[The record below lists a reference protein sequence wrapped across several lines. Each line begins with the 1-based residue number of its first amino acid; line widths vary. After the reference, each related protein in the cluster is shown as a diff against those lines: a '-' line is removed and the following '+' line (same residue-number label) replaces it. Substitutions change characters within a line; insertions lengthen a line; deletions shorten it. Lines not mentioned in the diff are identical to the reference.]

1 MGASGS
7 PMRSHTPGPGRSQT
21 PALSSASAAAAAH
34 AAHRAHTPAS
44 FAYRGSGG
52 GGGNGAPPVPSM
64 PSRYATPAPHG
75 GPPVSPS
82 AGMGLNSGVGLGLG
96 FAGLGSGAMGNAGG
110 MGMGMGMG
118 GGQANNNNNNN
129 PLFRAQTPA
138 PPQLVPPKPRRLSLS
153 GGSPPRSL
161 ARSTSE
167 EKAEAFVR
175 WLPPSLNL
183 GGGGGE
189 YDVKRSVSRAGR

>member
-1 MGASGS
+1 
-7 PMRSHTPGPGRSQT
+7 
-21 PALSSASAAAAAH
+21 
-34 AAHRAHTPAS
+34 
-44 FAYRGSGG
+44 
-52 GGGNGAPPVPSM
+52 
-64 PSRYATPAPHG
+64 
-75 GPPVSPS
+75 
-82 AGMGLNSGVGLGLG
+82 MGLNSGVGLGLG
-96 FAGLGSGAMGNAGG
+96 FAGLGSGAMGNAGS
-110 MGMGMGMG
+110 MGMGMG
-118 GGQANNNNNNN
+118 GGQANNNNNNNN

-189 YDVKRSVSRAGR
+189 EGYVKRSVSRAGR